1 MGHAFQSDRM
11 AVGGDIRADT
21 DGSRKAS
28 MRLGQHQTG
37 TNSDKNERST
47 GSCCH
52 SNRHSACE
60 AGSEVGE
67 PASALELAQSDF
79 IEILHC
85 TLPVRDERRG
95 RKPR

>member
-1 MGHAFQSDRM
+1 M
-11 AVGGDIRADT
+11 AVDGDIRADT

-28 MRLGQHQTG
+28 TCLEHHQTG
-37 TNSDKNERST
+37 TNSEKNERST
-47 GSCCH
+47 ACCCH

-60 AGSEVGE
+60 AGSKVGE

-85 TLPVRDERRG
+85 TLPIRDQRRG